1 MSNIIYVPGP
11 KYLIFDIRSIFITL
25 LKLVH
30 QDPMFT
36 NVTCKSV
43 YQGRTKN
50 LDSKIICLF
59 RKCAEN
65 PQLSESLC
73 FKGKIFGT
81 SILL

>member
-1 MSNIIYVPGP
+1 MFLVQNI
-11 KYLIFDIRSIFITL
+11 LFLTL
-25 LKLVH
+25 GLFVLHNGSWH

-36 NVTCKSV
+36 NVTCRSV

-50 LDSKIICLF
+50 LETKIICLF

-65 PQLSESLC
+65 PQLSEYLC
-73 FKGKIFGT
+73 FKGKIFGP